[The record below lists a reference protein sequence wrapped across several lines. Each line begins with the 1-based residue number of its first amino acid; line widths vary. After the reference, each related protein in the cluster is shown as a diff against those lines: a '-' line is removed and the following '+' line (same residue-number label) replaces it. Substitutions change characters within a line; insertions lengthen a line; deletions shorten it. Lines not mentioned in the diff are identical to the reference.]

1 MASHTCWS
9 FSLIVVV
16 AKCQQWES
24 TIVQK
29 GIWISVSQISMNLR
43 FLASIAFFL
52 VYSHSTCW
60 FFSGKEKKNSGWC
73 WPIINRFDILV
84 IIAIASLKNIYHRTP
99 HFRFA
104 AHFHEWLDF
113 LTFQIFNFKLMLVH
127 ILIYTGQRKFDM
139 NANDMI
145 TYRALKG
152 EERKSYTAIMPM
164 MTEFYYT
171 IWKRLKWMNC
181 KICCLW
187 LCLH

>member
-29 GIWISVSQISMNLR
+29 GIWISVRQISMNLR
-43 FLASIAFFL
+43 FLATSAFF
-52 VYSHSTCW
+52 W
-60 FFSGKEKKNSGWC
+60 FTHTVHVDFSSGKEKKNSGWC

-171 IWKRLKWMNC
+171 IWKILKWMNWN
-181 KICCLW
+181 ICCLW
-187 LCLH
+187 LCLR